1 MKFWDSSALLSLMIV
16 DVHSGRANAIMR
28 ADEEIVASHLTT
40 VEVSSGLWRRRHAR
54 EISVAAHLASDAVF
68 AKLSRYWMTV
78 AITDAVVDE
87 AVSLVSRHALRTGDA
102 VQLGSA
108 IVARRTLRTTLR
120 FVTFDKRLAVAA
132 RAEGFSVLA

>member
-1 MKFWDSSALLSLMIV
+1 MRFWDSSALLSLMID
-16 DVHSGRANAIMR
+16 DVHTSRANAILNT
-28 ADEEIVASHLTT
+28 DDVIVASFISP
-40 VEVSSGLWRRRHAR
+40 VEVSSGLWRRRHAS
-54 EISVAAHLASDAVF
+54 ELSAAQHWNADEQF
-68 AKLSRYWMTV
+68 ADLSRSWMTV
-78 AITDAVVDE
+78 DDVNRIVDE
-87 AVSLVSRHALRTGDA
+87 ALSLLSRHALRTGDA